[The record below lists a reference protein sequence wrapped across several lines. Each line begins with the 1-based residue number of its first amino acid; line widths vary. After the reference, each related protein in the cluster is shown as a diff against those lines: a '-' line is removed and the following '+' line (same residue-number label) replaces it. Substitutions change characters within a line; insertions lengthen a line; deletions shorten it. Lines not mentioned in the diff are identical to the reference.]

1 MLRDHYIEMCLYW
14 MAESGAIKWTMSTL
28 PGHLTLFD
36 CMSYVIKGSE
46 PELHHDCRRHWPVN
60 RHAVH
65 RRWLTTSRTRQRF
78 GHRIRKWCISVVKL
92 LKCHESASW
101 LLQKMS
107 KNFQYASCAFIG
119 GFVASAIVPL
129 LCPVNFAILC
139 HCSQLRTVRYLV
151 WPYYHASQSTRKVSS
166 WSMPGDTA
174 LPQTA
179 TMKTAVSL
187 WYCSIIRV

>member
-1 MLRDHYIEMCLYW
+1 MLRDHYIGMCLCRT
-14 MAESGAIKWTMSTL
+14 AESGANQVSNVEIVWTFNSFWL
-28 PGHLTLFD
+28 H
-36 CMSYVIKGSE
+36 VICHQS
-46 PELHHDCRRHWPVN
+46 RHWPVN